1 MLIFFRSKIIHI
13 FVSTNV
19 VYTIMNIEQAIK
31 STVPLNPHTKTV
43 LNILYSS
50 RIVEEKIADMLKP
63 FGISMQQYNVLR
75 ILRGQKGKPANLSTI
90 QERMI
95 NKMSNTTRLLDK
107 LIEKKYAERS
117 ICESNRRKVEIII
130 TSKGLA
136 VLAEIDP
143 LTLVNNNEIL
153 KDFSLNELN
162 TLNTLLDKLK

>member
-1 MLIFFRSKIIHI
+1 
-13 FVSTNV
+13 
-19 VYTIMNIEQAIK
+19 MNIEEAIK

-43 LNILYSS
+43 LNIMYSS
-50 RIVEEKIADMLKP
+50 RIVEEKIAETLKP

-95 NKMSNTTRLLDK
+95 NKMSNTTRLVDK
-107 LIEKKYAERS
+107 LIEKGYSDRS
-117 ICESNRRKVEIII
+117 ICESNRRKVEIKI
-130 TSKGLA
+130 TQKGLN
-136 VLAEIDP
+136 LLSEIDP
-143 LTLVNNNEIL
+143 LTLTANNTIL

>member
-1 MLIFFRSKIIHI
+1 
-13 FVSTNV
+13 
-19 VYTIMNIEQAIK
+19 MNIEEAIK

-43 LNILYSS
+43 LNIMYSS
-50 RIVEEKIADMLKP
+50 RIVEEKIAETLKP

-95 NKMSNTTRLLDK
+95 NKMSNTTRLVDK
-107 LIEKKYAERS
+107 LIEKGYSDRS
-117 ICESNRRKVEIII
+117 ICESNRRKVEIEI
-130 TSKGLA
+130 TQKGLD
-136 VLAEIDP
+136 LLTEIDP
-143 LTLVNNNEIL
+143 LTLTANNTIL